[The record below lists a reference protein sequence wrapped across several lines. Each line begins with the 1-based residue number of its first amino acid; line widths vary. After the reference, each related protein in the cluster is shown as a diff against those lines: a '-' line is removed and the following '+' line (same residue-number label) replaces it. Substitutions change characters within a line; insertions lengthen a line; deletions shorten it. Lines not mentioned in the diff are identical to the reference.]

1 MRIVIDMQGAQTE
14 SRFRGIGR
22 YTMAFAQA
30 VVRNKGEHEIILA
43 LSGLFPHTIEP
54 IRAAFDGLL
63 PQENILVWHAPGPV
77 RDISVENTRR
87 REVAELIREAFFASL
102 CPDIIHVCSLFEDDS
117 LSSIGRFDDHT
128 PVTVTLYD
136 LIPALNPDEF
146 LCEPN
151 YRAHYE
157 RKLNTLKRAK
167 LLLAISEHTK
177 QEGLN
182 YLEVDAKHIV
192 NVSTAIGPEFKPI
205 KVDVIAKEKL
215 LRKIEIV
222 KPFVLWV
229 GTSDPHKN
237 LPRLIEAWSKLP
249 IEVRK
254 SHQLLLVGKIN
265 KEEIRCVAR
274 RQGLRDTELLFSGY
288 LSDDELIQLYNLC
301 KLFVL
306 PSLHE
311 GFGLPALEAMA
322 CGAPVIGSNT
332 TSLPEVIGLA
342 EALFDPFNVEAIRD
356 KLEKALG
363 DDIFRNRLKSHV
375 LAQSQKF
382 SWNQSGI
389 WAIEAWEREFS
400 IKKNDIEWPH
410 INSQYST
417 IYIKL
422 IQAISRL
429 DVSHD
434 ELCLKKVATC
444 LAENEKQT
452 FDFHRRKE
460 LPKKIT
466 WRIEGPFDSS
476 YSLALVNREIAKALT
491 ELGHHV
497 ILHSTEGAGDYQPKY
512 DFLKNNPDL
521 DQMYQLAS
529 AVTQWKTDI
538 SSRNLYPPRVAD
550 MTSRLNALHGYGWE
564 ETGFPLEWAEN
575 FNLYLQGMTL
585 MSNHVKKVMIDH
597 GVSIPMSVS
606 YIGVDHWERIMPDP
620 EFRVQAKAF
629 RFLHVSSCF
638 PRKGADIMLRAYGRS
653 FRKTDNVTLVIK
665 TFANP
670 HNEIHRWLD
679 EAKSSDASFP
689 DVQIIESDLTDAQLK
704 SLYLQCHSLLAPS
717 RAEGFGLPMAE
728 AMLSGL
734 PVITT
739 GWSGQTDFCKS
750 NTSWL
755 IDYSFKPAKSHF
767 GIFSSV
773 WAEPNE
779 IHLAQLMRE
788 VYQCSDQEKRSR
800 TDAGRDL
807 LLKHF
812 RWTHTAQRM
821 VDAAREWSSFTHKK
835 NPKIGWVSTWN
846 SKCGIAKYSEHL
858 VKNMPTTITVFAN
871 YSNSVIAEDSNQV
884 RRCWHQGKS
893 DDLEDL
899 SKEIDEQ
906 KIDVLVIQFN
916 YSFFNFESFK
926 KFLVK
931 QKKLYRKIIITMHST
946 TDPDHAHQKKL
957 SELASCFSD
966 CDRILVHRPKDLNQL
981 KNIDL
986 IDNVSLFP
994 HGILDYKITNKPERN
1009 QDEDFIVASYGF
1021 FLPHKG
1027 LLELIEAVGLLHIN
1041 RFKIRLEMINAEYPL
1056 PVSRDLIK
1064 DAHQLVERL
1073 GLKKIV
1079 NLSTDFLKDS
1089 DSLTML
1095 AKADLIVFPYQNT
1108 TESSSAAVRH
1118 GLASHRTVACTPLS
1132 IFDDVSEVVHLLPG
1146 NKPEQI
1152 AQGLLHLLTK
1162 PSLLEAKS
1170 AAQEKW
1176 LHAHAWSEIGRRFQ
1190 GMIEGLVK
1198 AS

>member
-14 SRFRGIGR
+14 SQFRGIGR
-22 YTMAFAQA
+22 YTMGFAQA

-63 PQENILVWHAPGPV
+63 PQENIRVWHAPGPV
-77 RDISVENTRR
+77 SGNDVLNTTR
-87 REVAELIREAFFASL
+87 REVAELIREAFLASL
-102 CPDIIHVCSLFEDDS
+102 CPDIIHVSSLFEDDV
-117 LSSIGRFDDHT
+117 LTSIGRLDDHT

-136 LIPALNPDEF
+136 LIPALNPDQF
-146 LCEPN
+146 LMDPN
-151 YRAHYE
+151 YRACYE
-157 RKLNTLKRAK
+157 RKLDCLKRAK
-167 LLLAISEHTK
+167 QLLAISEHTK
-177 QEGLN
+177 QEGLK

-205 KVDVIAKEKL
+205 EVDVIAKEKL
-215 LRKIEIV
+215 FRKNEIV

-229 GTSDPHKN
+229 GASDPHKN

-265 KEEIRCVAR
+265 KEEIRRVAR
-274 RQGLRDTELLFSGY
+274 RQGLRDVELLFGNY
-288 LSDDELIQLYNLC
+288 LSDDELIQLYSLC

-363 DDIFRNRLKSHV
+363 DDIFRNRLKSHA

-382 SWNQSGI
+382 SWNRSGI
-389 WAIEAWEREFS
+389 WAIEAWERELS
-400 IKKNDIEWPH
+400 IKKNDIEWLH

-422 IQAISRL
+422 IQTISRL
-429 DVSHD
+429 DVSQD
-434 ELCLKKVATC
+434 ELFLKKVGAC

-452 FDFHRRKE
+452 FDFHRRRE

-476 YSLALVNREIAKALT
+476 FSLALVNREIAKALT

-497 ILHSTEGAGDYQPKY
+497 ILHSTEGPGDYQPKY

-538 SSRNLYPPRVAD
+538 SSRNLYPPRVTD
-550 MTSRLNALHGYGWE
+550 MTSRLNALHVYAWE
-564 ETGFPLEWAEN
+564 ETGFPQEWAEN

-585 MSNHVKKVMIDH
+585 ISNHVKKIMIDH

-606 YIGVDHWERIMPDP
+606 YAGVDHWERIMPDP

-653 FRKTDNVTLVIK
+653 FRKTDNVTLIIK

-807 LLKHF
+807 LLKNF

-846 SKCGIAKYSEHL
+846 SKCGIATYSKHL
-858 VKNMPTTITVFAN
+858 VKNMPTTITVFADH
-871 YSNSVIAEDSNQV
+871 SNSVIAEDSNQV
-884 RRCWHQGKS
+884 RRCWHQTS
-893 DDLEDL
+893 DDLEAL

-916 YSFFNFESFK
+916 YGFFNFESFK
-926 KFLVK
+926 KFLVR
-931 QKKLYRKIIITMHST
+931 QKKLYRKIIIIMHST
-946 TDPDHAHQKKL
+946 TDPDHSHQKKL

-966 CDRILVHRPKDLNQL
+966 CDRILVHTVKDLNQL

-1064 DAHQLVERL
+1064 DAHELVERL

-1095 AKADLIVFPYQNT
+1095 AKADLVVFPYQNT
-1108 TESSSAAVRH
+1108 TESASGAVRQ
-1118 GLASHRTVACTPLS
+1118 GLASHRPVACTQLS
-1132 IFDDVSEVVHLLPG
+1132 IFDDVSEAVHLLPG
-1146 NKPEQI
+1146 NKPQQI
-1152 AQGLLHLLTK
+1152 AQGLLHLLSK
-1162 PSLLEAKS
+1162 PSMLEAKS
-1170 AAQEKW
+1170 EAQEKW
-1176 LHAHAWSEIGRRFQ
+1176 LHTHAWSKIGRRFW